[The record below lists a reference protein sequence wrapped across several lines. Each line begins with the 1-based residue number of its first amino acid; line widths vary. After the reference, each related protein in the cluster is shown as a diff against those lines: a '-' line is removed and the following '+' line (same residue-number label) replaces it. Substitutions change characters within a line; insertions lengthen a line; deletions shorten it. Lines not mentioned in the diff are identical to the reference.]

1 MEQFYHNLKQPPRRP
16 PPSPLLLIYV
26 MDRQTDGRQTDR
38 FAISISR
45 VSVLTCDKNSSVS
58 SAKSGQSREFNREAL
73 KLNNKIK

>member
-1 MEQFYHNLKQPPRRP
+1 MEQFYHHLKQPPPRP

-45 VSVLTCDKNSSVS
+45 VSVLTRDKNSSVS
-58 SAKSGQSREFNREAL
+58 FAKSGRSCKFNREAL